1 MKAIFGAEGYR
12 STVYNDATGKPI
24 VDKSKWIRGAT
35 IGYGHK
41 VRSEEWLKYKDAVL
55 TEAQVR
61 KLAEHDLLEAR
72 NRLIDYIKVP
82 VSQNVFNALLSRSYN
97 GGIYVFIQ
105 RILKMAQIL
114 LSSGLILVKNQ
125 IPIMNN
131 LEETIR
137 NLTLILVNIVMELRN
152 VGLWRKI

>member
-41 VRSEEWLKYKDAVL
+41 IKSLEEWIQYKDAVL
-55 TEAQVR
+55 TEAQAR

-72 NRLIDYIKVP
+72 
-82 VSQNVFNALLSRSYN
+82 ST
-97 GGIYVFIQ
+97 
-105 RILKMAQIL
+105 RI
-114 LSSGLILVKNQ
+114 V
-125 IPIMNN
+125 
-131 LEETIR
+131 
-137 NLTLILVNIVMELRN
+137 
-152 VGLWRKI
+152 